1 MSLRFI
7 VVSKFLMQMVV
18 PFVFF
23 PAILALQIYFSYEV
37 ALFPLYL
44 VPVVQLSVAYGWRGA
59 VVSVVLAIGLWLLGS
74 YAVGQ
79 PYSSEALRYYNAGSR
94 GVIFMLAA
102 VFVLFTRRSM
112 RNHRRQME
120 AIKALLN
127 VCHGCGSIQGG
138 DGQWVRMDELE
149 NRAKP
154 AQCECPRCA
163 AVVRERVN

>member
-7 VVSKFLMQMVV
+7 VVSKFFMQLVV
-18 PFVFF
+18 PIVFF
-23 PAILALQIYFSYEV
+23 SAILALQIYFGYEV

-44 VPVVQLSVAYGWRGA
+44 VPVVQLSVSFGWRGA

-74 YAVGQ
+74 YWAGLS
-79 PYSSEALRYYNAGSR
+79 YSSEAIRYYNAGAR
-94 GVIFMLAA
+94 GIIFLLAA

-112 RNHRRQME
+112 KAHRRQME

-127 VCHGCGSIQGG
+127 VCHGCGALQGG
-138 DGQWVRMDELE
+138 DGQWVPMDELV

-163 AVVRERVN
+163 AVVRER